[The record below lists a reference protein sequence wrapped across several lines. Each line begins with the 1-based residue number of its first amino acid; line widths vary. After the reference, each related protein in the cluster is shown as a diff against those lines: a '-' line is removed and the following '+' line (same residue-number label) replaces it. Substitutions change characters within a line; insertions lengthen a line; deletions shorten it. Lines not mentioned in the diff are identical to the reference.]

1 MPITK
6 DFEYHK
12 PSNLEDILKLLDTYQ
27 NKAKILAG
35 GTDLIVKLKE
45 NGEQPDAVI
54 DIKGIPALNEIRTES
69 SSMIIGAGVTFT
81 ELIESKPIKEQF
93 PLLWQASVTVA
104 SIGTR
109 NRATVVGNICS
120 AVPSLDSGP
129 ALLIYEAEVLL
140 KSIKGERSVPIKQ
153 WFTGPKKTAILPGE
167 MVIGLKLPLISEK
180 HGASYQKLG
189 RYAGEDLAQAGVGIL
204 VTQNLHY
211 RIAYCAVG
219 PVPKRSEAIES
230 FLEGKKLTPELI
242 QKAGEMSGKEI
253 SPITDIRATKE
264 YRAHMIGV
272 MLERGLINAYNQIHK

>member
-6 DFEYHK
+6 EFEYHK
-12 PSNLEDILKLLDTYQ
+12 PSHLDDVLKLLDTFQ
-27 NKAKILAG
+27 AKAKILAG

-54 DIKGIPALNEIRTES
+54 DIKGISALNEIRIEGNALT
-69 SSMIIGAGVTFT
+69 IGANVTFT
-81 ELIESKPIKEQF
+81 ELIESKVVKEQF
-93 PLLWQASVTVA
+93 PLLWQASGTVA

-140 KSIKGERSVPIKQ
+140 KSLKGERSVPIKQ
-153 WFTGPKKTAILPGE
+153 WFIGPKKTALHPGE
-167 MVIGLKLPLISEK
+167 MVTGLSLPLIKEK

-189 RYAGEDLAQAGVGIL
+189 RYAGEDLAQAGVGIM

-219 PVPKRSEAIES
+219 PVPKRSESIES

-264 YRAHMIGV
+264 YRSHMIGV
-272 MLERGLINAYNQIHK
+272 MLERGLLNAYNQIF